1 MCMYTRTR
9 FEMAHHSDYV
19 EALPAQ
25 TITLTQEQLAA
36 LSLAKTQA
44 SKHSCTRS
52 PDVPQAMAAEQAKI
66 CVEIASGTTII
77 DPTCYMYSLL
87 AIDHSA
93 KVTNR
98 VAPVMAS
105 KDDVLVASK
114 DDVLVASAVDA
125 PKDAQASVVD
135 LEDALASGITPK
147 DAIML
152 KFLTTWIDQ
161 AHAYELLAEH
171 AVEIQYI
178 YGGIAMSKTPDD
190 MIHLA
195 ALLQQQLDSFISE
208 IKEAMDL
215 KQMSPEA
222 IRVGTDVVIAL
233 MDESIDAVCRDC
245 VEIIL
250 EVFSSVDW
258 RPASKLA
265 RKKKRLKIKQI
276 YGEDEDVYQER
287 VRPRIQHN
295 DDLEDIKQMLG
306 AAGRERHR
314 QEALTRLARDSKD
327 SDSEIAAKHRDRKAA
342 KKAKKAAAKKAAT
355 EKV

>member
-1 MCMYTRTR
+1 
-9 FEMAHHSDYV
+9 MASHFDV
-19 EALPAQ
+19 CTVQ
-25 TITLTQEQLAA
+25 TITLTKEELQALA
-36 LSLAKTQA
+36 SVQQQA
-44 SKHSCTRS
+44 SKYTQPCTPTATTCLSVASSIGEQVTEMQTPQGVLLIDQSCYLFS
-52 PDVPQAMAAEQAKI
+52 QVAKDTHG
-66 CVEIASGTTII
+66 V
-77 DPTCYMYSLL
+77 L
-87 AIDHSA
+87 
-93 KVTNR
+93 V
-98 VAPVMAS
+98 AS
-105 KDDVLVASK
+105 KTDVLVASK

-125 PKDAQASVVD
+125 SKDAQVSEVAPKDAQVSEVA
-135 LEDALASGITPK
+135 PK

-152 KFLTTWIDQ
+152 KFLTVWIDQ
-161 AHAYELLAEH
+161 AHAYELLAEN

-190 MIHLA
+190 IIHLA

-215 KQMSPEA
+215 KKMSLEA

-250 EVFSSVDW
+250 GVFSTVDW

-287 VRPRIQHN
+287 VQPRIQHN

-314 QEALTRLARDSKD
+314 QEALTRLAHDSKD
-327 SDSEIAAKHRDRKAA
+327 SDSEIAAKHRARKAA
-342 KKAKKAAAKKAAT
+342 KKAKKAAT